1 MGEGDIAA
9 GSLRQGEYFALSSGD
24 DLERERIRCLEA
36 MADPLTISR
45 LERIGVSSGWACL
58 EVAAGGGS
66 IAAWLGR
73 RVAPA
78 GRVLATDL
86 NTRFLDHL
94 RPPVE
99 VQTLNLL
106 VDDIEPGSFDLVH
119 GRAILMHLPEPQ
131 KVLAKM
137 AVAVRPGGWL
147 FIEEGDYDGFTAVE
161 PTSPETMTWTRR
173 VQEVFQ
179 RHTDAGIIDLF
190 FGRRVR
196 GLVENLGFI
205 GVVSEGV
212 THIYRGGES
221 GARFQELSS
230 AVTHAAG
237 AISDEEQTLTS
248 RFMNDPSFLFKGP
261 AMYGAWGQ
269 RPDQ

>member
-1 MGEGDIAA
+1 MGDGDIAA
-9 GSLRQGEYFALSSGD
+9 GSLRRGEYFALASGE
-24 DLERERIRCLEA
+24 DLERERILCLEA

-45 LERIGVSSGWACL
+45 LERIGVSPGWACL

-94 RPPVE
+94 QPPIE

-106 VDDIEPGSFDLVH
+106 ADDIEEQSFDLVH
-119 GRAILMHLPEPQ
+119 GRAILMHLPEPL

-137 AVAVRPGGWL
+137 AAAVKPGGWL
-147 FIEEGDYDGFTAVE
+147 LIEEGDFEGFSAVE
-161 PTSPETMTWTRR
+161 PRSPETMAWTQR
-173 VQEVFQ
+173 QQHVFHT
-179 RHTDAGIIDLF
+179 HTDAGVIDAF

-196 GLVENLGFI
+196 GLVEDLGFV

-212 THIYRGGES
+212 THIHRGGEP
-221 GARFQELSS
+221 GARFVELSS

-237 AISDEEQTLTS
+237 AISDQEHSLTS
-248 RFMNDPSFLFKGP
+248 RFMNDPTFVFTGA
-261 AMYGAWGQ
+261 AMYGAWGR

>member
-1 MGEGDIAA
+1 MAEGDVAA
-9 GSLRQGEYFALSSGD
+9 GSLRQGEYFALASHD
-24 DLERERIRCLEA
+24 DVELERIRCLEA
-36 MADPLTISR
+36 MADPITISR
-45 LERIGVSSGWACL
+45 LERIGVAPGWTCL

-66 IAAWLGR
+66 IAAWLGQ
-73 RVAPA
+73 RVGSA
-78 GRVLATDL
+78 GKVVATDV

-94 RPPVE
+94 EPPVE
-99 VQTLNLL
+99 VRTLNLL
-106 VDDIEPGSFDLVH
+106 VDDIVPESFDLVH

-131 KVLAKM
+131 SVLAKM
-137 AVAVRPGGWL
+137 AAAVKPGGWL
-147 FIEEGDYDGFTAVE
+147 LIEEGDFDGFGAIE
-161 PTSPETMTWTRR
+161 PRNPETTAWTQR

-179 RHTDAGIIDLF
+179 KHTDAGIIDAF

-196 GLVENLGFI
+196 GLVENLGF
-205 GVVSEGV
+205 VSVTSEGV
-212 THIYRGGES
+212 TQIVRGGEP

-237 AISDEEQTLTS
+237 ATSNEEHALNS

-269 RPDQ
+269 RPDR